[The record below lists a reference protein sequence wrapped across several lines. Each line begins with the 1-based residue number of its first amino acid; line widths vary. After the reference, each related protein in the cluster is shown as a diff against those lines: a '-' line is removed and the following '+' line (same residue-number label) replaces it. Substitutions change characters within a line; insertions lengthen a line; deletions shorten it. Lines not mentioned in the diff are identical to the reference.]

1 MSSNINT
8 NLIDTTFPIAG
19 QDNSSE
25 GFHNNYT
32 AIKNALN
39 TAASEISELQITAVL
54 KNTDNDLDKNELS
67 NAVLKNTLKTVSSP
81 IDLAMDYDSGSYQ
94 KFETISNTTET
105 YTTITTPTV
114 WPSSGIHASI
124 LVEVYS
130 TATTNINFV
139 APNTLRKETDLTLPH
154 PVTTGTTLWEVW
166 TTDQGSEVF
175 LRKIGGPYV

>member
-39 TAASEISELQITAVL
+39 TAASEISDLQITAVL
-54 KNTDNDLDKNELS
+54 KNTNNNLGGFELS
-67 NAVLKNTLKTVSSP
+67 NAVMKNSLRAISAPPPGIYS
-81 IDLAMDYDSGSYQ
+81 IDYESGSYQ
-94 KFETISNTTET
+94 KFNALSNTT
-105 YTTITTPTV
+105 TTITTPTN
-114 WPSSGIHASI
+114 WPVSGKHASV

-130 TATTNINFV
+130 TASTTINFV
-139 APNTLRKETDLTLPH
+139 APLTLRKEADLTLPH
-154 PVTTGTTLWEVW
+154 AVTTGTTLWEIW
-166 TTDQGSEVF
+166 TTNQGSEVF
-175 LRKIGGPYV
+175 LRKVGGPYV